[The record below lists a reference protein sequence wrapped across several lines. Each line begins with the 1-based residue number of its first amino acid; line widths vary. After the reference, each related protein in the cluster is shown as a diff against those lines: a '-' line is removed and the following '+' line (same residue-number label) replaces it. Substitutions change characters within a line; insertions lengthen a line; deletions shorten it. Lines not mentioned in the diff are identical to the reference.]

1 MESRAQKMLTVAL
14 ITLALCACTSE
25 LDKVRGQFIDSC
37 MSGGGSKSNCKCAID
52 KLQDHYGEEGLVAID
67 QGGYP
72 PPDFVDQLVAASNQ
86 CRGR

>member
-1 MESRAQKMLTVAL
+1 MRIKLMGVGLT
-14 ITLALCACTSE
+14 TLLLSACGSD
-25 LDKVRGQFIDSC
+25 LDRVRGQFIDSC
-37 MSGGGSKSNCKCAID
+37 MSGGGIKKSECKCAID